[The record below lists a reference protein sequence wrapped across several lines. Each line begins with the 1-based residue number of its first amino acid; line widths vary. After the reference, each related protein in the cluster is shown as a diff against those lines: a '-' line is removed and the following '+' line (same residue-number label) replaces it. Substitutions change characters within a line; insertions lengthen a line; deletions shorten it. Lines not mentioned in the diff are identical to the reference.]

1 MTHKEKLSTVES
13 IFSSSIEL
21 KSIILKNGLEIIV
34 EMSDL
39 CIASFLN
46 KNKLLICGNGG
57 SAADAQH
64 LAAELLVRLRPHI

>member
-1 MTHKEKLSTVES
+1 MTHKEKLSTVEN

-34 EMSDL
+34 EMCDL
-39 CIASFLN
+39 CVASFLN